1 MKIKAHIANFV
12 TSLNLLCGCIAIYY
26 LYHNEFMIGV
36 YLILAAAVFD
46 FADGFV
52 ARLLHVKSEMG
63 KQLDSLADVVS
74 FGVAPGVVMFQ
85 LLTLSLKVWDF
96 NLPSYTPFIAFI
108 IPIFSALRLAKFN
121 IDERQTDHFI
131 GLPTPANALVIFSFL
146 PMASRQFESPL
157 FPWGDFMYH
166 LVTHPA
172 VLIAATLSLS
182 YLLVSNLPLFAMKFK
197 SFRWNDNKIR
207 YIFIFIALVL
217 ILLFYFVAIPFVIIL
232 YIAFSLIENNN
243 NHKHQES

>member
-1 MKIKAHIANFV
+1 M
-12 TSLNLLCGCIAIYY
+12 L
-26 LYHNEFMIGV
+26 GV
-36 YLILAAAVFD
+36 YLILVAAVFD

-52 ARLLHVKSEMG
+52 ARLLHVKSEIG

-74 FGVAPGVVMFQ
+74 FGVAPGVAMFQ

-108 IPIFSALRLAKFN
+108 IPVFSALRLAKFN

-146 PMASRQFESPL
+146 PMASRQLESPL
-157 FPWGDFMYH
+157 FPWGDIMYH

-182 YLLVSNLPLFAMKFK
+182 YLLVANLPLFAMKFK
-197 SFRWNDNKIR
+197 SFRWNENKIR
-207 YIFIFIALVL
+207 YIFIIIALML
-217 ILLFYFVAIPFVIIL
+217 ILLFYFVSIPFIIIL
-232 YIAFSLIENNN
+232 YITFSLIENSSNN
-243 NHKHQES
+243 KHQDHEIQSRN